1 MNDVVDAM
9 QGVSVLLT
17 RGSDAAR
24 RETRRFA
31 VECDRRLAPGRQ
43 DPGDPPAAR
52 RWQSLALVMSTA
64 LCIGITLGLFPS
76 LIALN
81 VESRGFNASWN
92 GLLAAMPA
100 LAGILVVPFVP
111 RAVARVGALATF
123 FLAAA
128 LSIVSVCLFPIF
140 SDLGSWFAIR
150 FAMGAGMGA
159 QWVVSEM
166 WVNRLATGLRR
177 GMILS
182 IYVIVLSAGLSAGP
196 LIMTSIGIQGSI
208 PFLATAGLLLLS
220 CLPLPFAA
228 NAVPS
233 DAVQSRP
240 LTLVA
245 AFVRKPSA
253 MLAGLADGFVFQS
266 LMAFLPLYF
275 LHLGAT
281 ESTALSFLTLFFAG
295 SLILQFVAG
304 YMLDRL
310 TPATVLIFC
319 CGLLITSLTLMGAAI
334 DVHVIVA
341 ALLLVMGG
349 ASGALYTA
357 GLAGINDSFSAQEM
371 PSGAAAFNIL
381 WYVGGLSGPA
391 AAGYAMNA
399 WDPHGMAAIVCAA
412 CALLAV
418 ANGLTG
424 YRPTTTRH
432 SHVS

>member
-1 MNDVVDAM
+1 MNDIVDVM

-24 RETRRFA
+24 RAAQRVA
-31 VECDRRLAPGRQ
+31 VERDGRAPASRQ
-43 DPGDPPAAR
+43 DPEDQSPGR
-52 RWQSLALVMSTA
+52 RWRSLALVMSTA
-64 LCIGITLGLFPS
+64 LCIGVTLGLFPS

-100 LAGILVVPFVP
+100 LAGIVVVPFVP
-111 RAVARVGALATF
+111 GAVARVGALPTFLLSAT
-123 FLAAA
+123 
-128 LSIVSVCLFPIF
+128 LSIASVCLFPIF
-140 SDLGSWFAIR
+140 SDLGAWFAIR
-150 FAMGAGMGA
+150 FAMGAGMGI

-166 WVNRLATGLRR
+166 WINRLATGPRR

-196 LIMTSIGIQGSI
+196 LIMTFIGIQGYI
-208 PFLATAGLLLLS
+208 PFLATAGLLFLS

-228 NAVPS
+228 SAAPS
-233 DAVQSRP
+233 DAVQARP
-240 LTLVA
+240 LSLVA
-245 AFVRKPSA
+245 SFVRKPSA
-253 MLAGLADGFVFQS
+253 MFAGLADGFVFQS
-266 LMAFLPLYF
+266 LLAFLPLYF
-275 LHLGAT
+275 LRLGAT
-281 ESTALSFLTLFFAG
+281 ETTALSFLTVFFAG
-295 SLILQFVAG
+295 SLILQVVAG

-310 TPATVLIFC
+310 TPATVLIVC
-319 CGLLITSLTLMGAAI
+319 CGLLIVSLMLVGEAMDVRIAAA
-334 DVHVIVA
+334 V
-341 ALLLVMGG
+341 LLLVMGG

-381 WYVGGLSGPA
+381 WYIGGLSGPV
-391 AAGYAMNA
+391 AAGYAMQA
-399 WDPHGMAAIVCAA
+399 WDPYGMAAIVAGA

-424 YRPTTTRH
+424 YRAKAGSPA
-432 SHVS
+432 

>member
-1 MNDVVDAM
+1 MNDVVDVM

-24 RETRRFA
+24 REAQRFA
-31 VECDRRLAPGRQ
+31 VERDRRVAASGQDAGDQSPGR
-43 DPGDPPAAR
+43 
-52 RWQSLALVMSTA
+52 RWRSLALVMSTA

-111 RAVARVGALATF
+111 GAVARVGALAM
-123 FLAAA
+123 FLLSAT

-150 FAMGAGMGA
+150 FAMGAGMGV

-166 WVNRLATGLRR
+166 WVNRLATGPRR

-196 LIMTSIGIQGSI
+196 LIMTFIGIQGYI
-208 PFLATAGLLLLS
+208 PFLATAGLLFLS

-228 NAVPS
+228 SAAPS
-233 DAVQSRP
+233 DAVQARP
-240 LTLVA
+240 LSLVA
-245 AFVRKPSA
+245 SFVRKPSA

-266 LMAFLPLYF
+266 LLAFLPLYF
-275 LHLGAT
+275 LRLGAT
-281 ESTALSFLTLFFAG
+281 ESTALSFLTVFFAG
-295 SLILQFVAG
+295 SLMLQFVAG

-310 TPATVLIFC
+310 MPATVLIVC
-319 CGLLITSLTLMGAAI
+319 CGLLIASLTLVGEVMDAR
-334 DVHVIVA
+334 IVA
-341 ALLLVMGG
+341 AVLLLVMGG
-349 ASGALYTA
+349 ASGALYTT
-357 GLAGINDSFSAQEM
+357 GLVGINDSFSAQEM

-381 WYVGGLSGPA
+381 WYVGGLSGPV
-391 AAGYAMNA
+391 AAGYAMRA
-399 WDPHGMAAIVCAA
+399 WDPYGMAAIVAAA
-412 CALLAV
+412 CALLAI

-424 YRPTTTRH
+424 YRARAA
-432 SHVS
+432 SIV